1 MRLASRSPL
10 PGLPV
15 SNSSDSP
22 VGETTNVEA
31 PPSTSI
37 QVILRSPDWAAKGAT
52 AVSVNAAMA
61 ATERKRCI
69 GVLAFGAGLTFREAP
84 FCPPRLAQMQQT
96 RARLGLGTLSSQRRF
111 FDDHPQ

>member
-15 SNSSDSP
+15 SNSSDAP
-22 VGETTNVEA
+22 VGETNSVAA

-37 QVILRSPDWAAKGAT
+37 QVIFRSPVWATAAP

-61 ATERKRCI
+61 AAERKRCI
-69 GVLAFGAGLTFREAP
+69 GVLAVAGLTCREGPVAREASTE
-84 FCPPRLAQMQQT
+84 LQQT
-96 RARLGLGTLSSQRRF
+96 VMLPDACTVRPG
-111 FDDHPQ
+111 